1 MFIRLANVS
10 ESNDAS
16 GINDV
21 CETLDCIANIYRA
34 IGDNQ
39 KALLFFEQCLKRR
52 VRTANAALP
61 DIDQFT
67 LLVRTYEDVI
77 TLTKS
82 QAKAHKNNNDQ
93 WEKLGTLFVEVGKL
107 YDLHLNK
114 QMKALTCFHS
124 ALQIFKEGNFYK
136 QIENTLSL
144 IGAVHVKKSAHQ
156 KALKCFNDSLV
167 IQRTHSQTNETTE
180 IADTLH
186 NIGNCEASLGHFE
199 NSLLS
204 FKEALR
210 IKKKIYTAVHL
221 SIAKTEHCTGLVMSQ
236 LGNLGDAL
244 MLFQSS
250 LSIRKALLGCDHL
263 DVSFSLHRLVIALV

>member
-1 MFIRLANVS
+1 MFIRLASVS
-10 ESNDAS
+10 ESNDVS

-34 IGDNQ
+34 IGENQ

-61 DIDQFT
+61 DINQFT

-77 TLTKS
+77 ALTKS
-82 QAKAHKNNNDQ
+82 QAKAQKNKDDQ
-93 WEKLGTLFVEVGKL
+93 SEKLGTLFVEKGKL
-107 YDLHLNK
+107 YDRHLNK
-114 QMKALTCFHS
+114 HMKALTSFHS
-124 ALQIFKEGNFYK
+124 ALEIFKEGNFYK
-136 QIENTLSL
+136 QIGSTLSL
-144 IGAVHVKKSAHQ
+144 IGAIHVKESAHQ
-156 KALKCFNDSLV
+156 KALKCFRDSLV
-167 IQRTHSQTNETTE
+167 IQRMTSQTNETAE

-186 NIGNCEASLGHFE
+186 NIGNCEARLGHFE
-199 NSLLS
+199 NSLPS

-221 SIAKTEHCTGLVMSQ
+221 SIAKTEHCLGLVMTQ
-236 LGNLGDAL
+236 LGNLNAAL
-244 MLFQSS
+244 MFFQSS

-263 DVSFSLHRLVIALV
+263 DVSFSLHRLVIAFV